1 MPGCGEKIV
10 LEGLE
15 VLHFIGFGFCV
26 VCGRCPRVLFGAQV
40 SHPASLIIVIVI
52 IIVVRKINFSG
63 YHTIIPSSGPVR
75 VKFGRRMVYLNV
87 FVMGLEL
94 LVIMAAVVTVSAAGA
109 SRGTDDVRAH
119 HQQNDVGATGPSS
132 TSHQLTFK
140 NALVRQMWQTPIQQF
155 SLLNSG
161 ILSQDLDRLAQ
172 ELIAYYK
179 QFVANDVKNSSF
191 SAADRSISSVSD
203 RFYRS
208 QRDADLRYKQCLMTA
223 PKSKSCVSDRPTL
236 FEDLSRIFLMSLRY
250 MEQEF
255 FTTIIDDSAVVPDAQ
270 LLRVFAWTSLHRAG
284 SHHVSHHHVD
294 SAVSGVF
301 YVQVPSASSSPA
313 EVEAGG
319 GSGDLIFYDPRGSL
333 PPFGKSL
340 HIRPVV
346 GDLVLFPGYL
356 MHSVAPTYSM
366 EGYRI
371 SVSFN
376 FQGSWETL
384 SDVNSGYHS

>member
-1 MPGCGEKIV
+1 MRLDTEDKF
-10 LEGLE
+10 
-15 VLHFIGFGFCV
+15 HTV
-26 VCGRCPRVLFGAQV
+26 VD
-40 SHPASLIIVIVI
+40 
-52 IIVVRKINFSG
+52 
-63 YHTIIPSSGPVR
+63 IIPSGPVN
-75 VKFGRRMVYLNV
+75 VKFGRRMVHMNV
-87 FVMGLEL
+87 FVMGLRL
-94 LVIMAAVVTVSAAGA
+94 LVIIAAVVIVSAAAAA
-109 SRGTDDVRAH
+109 SRGNEAH
-119 HQQNDVGATGPSS
+119 QQQNDVGATGPTS
-132 TSHQLTFK
+132 TSRQLSFK

-155 SLLNSG
+155 SLLNRG
-161 ILSQDLDRLAQ
+161 ILAQDLDRLAQ
-172 ELIAYYK
+172 ELIAYYE
-179 QFVANDVKNSSF
+179 QFVANDAKNSSF
-191 SAADRSISSVSD
+191 LAADRSISSVSD

-223 PKSKSCVSDRPTL
+223 PKSKSCVTDRPTL
-236 FEDLSRIFLMSLRY
+236 FEDLSRIFLMSLHY

-255 FTTIIDDSAVVPDAQ
+255 FTTIIDDSGVVPDAQ

-284 SHHVSHHHVD
+284 SHHVGHHHVD

-340 HIRPVV
+340 HIRPVA